1 MSRGKRVSSP
11 AMAMRKSSRRS
22 RHGSAED
29 RLIAKHFRPLATHPG
44 ALGLGDDAAV
54 VAVPAG
60 QELVLKT
67 DGVIEGVHF
76 FADDPPETVAKKA
89 LRINLSDLAA
99 KGAKPLGFLM
109 SIALRRDGADNWLK
123 PFTAGL
129 RADAKKFGCPL
140 LGGDTDR
147 TPGLISVSIAAFGT
161 LPRGT
166 MVRRDGARAGD
177 HVVVTGTIGDAA
189 LGVILRRDPDA
200 AKRWGLDE
208 RMRTHLLRRYLVPEP
223 RNALALA
230 LRGCANG
237 GMDVSDGLFGDLA
250 KMCRA
255 AEVDAQV
262 EVARVPLS
270 RAARRALAAEPLLL
284 ETILTGGDDFE
295 ILGAVPAGKLE
306 RLRKAARAAGVPLSE
321 IGRFVRGP
329 GEAHFADGQGRA
341 LEFARPSYSHF

>member
-1 MSRGKRVSSP
+1 
-11 AMAMRKSSRRS
+11 MAARDQR
-22 RHGSAED
+22 SAEE
-29 RLIAKHFRPLATHPG
+29 RLIARHFRPLATHAG
-44 ALGLGDDAAV
+44 ALALADDAAILT
-54 VAVPAG
+54 PPPG
-60 QELVLKT
+60 CDLVLTT
-67 DGVIEGVHF
+67 DGVIAGVHF

-99 KGAKPLGFLM
+99 KGAKPLGFLL
-109 SIALRRDGADNWLK
+109 SIALRRDGAETWLK

-329 GEAHFADGQGRA
+329 GEARFADGQGRA
-341 LEFARPSYSHF
+341 LTFDKPSYSHF